1 MTALV
6 ERHGSTAP
14 GPHTGRAARF
24 TAMVVVAS
32 PFVRETLARSL
43 RALGA
48 VEVVEAS
55 SLAEARARALGTSTR
70 DLAVV
75 DSNLPD
81 GSGIALVRELRGLG
95 WVRGLVLSSTEDPYT
110 VRAALA
116 GGVRAFLVTS
126 SSGGPSVRSAAPQ
139 TLATRPRAARL
150 TGAEALS
157 GREVEVLQL
166 VVRRSLQ
173 QGDRRGPRP
182 VRADREEPPGPDR
195 PQAGHRRPR
204 RDGRGRHARR
214 RRRLTGAA
222 TRGGTP
228 GYAGWGHPPRTVSA

>member
-6 ERHGSTAP
+6 ERHGSTVP
-14 GPHTGRAARF
+14 GPHSGRAARF

-43 RALGA
+43 RSLGA

-116 GGVRAFLVTS
+116 GGVRAFLVTA

-166 VVRRSLQ
+166 VSDGRSNKEIGEALGLSALTVKSHLARIARKLGT
-173 QGDRRGPRP
+173 GDRAEM
-182 VRADREEPPGPDR
+182 VVVAMRAG
-195 PQAGHRRPR
+195 
-204 RDGRGRHARR
+204 
-214 RRRLTGAA
+214 
-222 TRGGTP
+222 
-228 GYAGWGHPPRTVSA
+228 VVV

>member
-6 ERHGSTAP
+6 ERHGSTVP
-14 GPHTGRAARF
+14 GPQSARAPRF
-24 TAMVVVAS
+24 TAMIVVAS

-43 RALGA
+43 RSLGA

-110 VRAALA
+110 VRAALT
-116 GGVRAFLVTS
+116 GGVRAFLVTA

-139 TLATRPRAARL
+139 TLATRPRASRL

-166 VVRRSLQ
+166 VSDGRSNKEIGEALGLSALTVKSHLARIARKLGT
-173 QGDRRGPRP
+173 GDRAEM
-182 VRADREEPPGPDR
+182 VVVAMRAG
-195 PQAGHRRPR
+195 
-204 RDGRGRHARR
+204 
-214 RRRLTGAA
+214 
-222 TRGGTP
+222 
-228 GYAGWGHPPRTVSA
+228 VVV